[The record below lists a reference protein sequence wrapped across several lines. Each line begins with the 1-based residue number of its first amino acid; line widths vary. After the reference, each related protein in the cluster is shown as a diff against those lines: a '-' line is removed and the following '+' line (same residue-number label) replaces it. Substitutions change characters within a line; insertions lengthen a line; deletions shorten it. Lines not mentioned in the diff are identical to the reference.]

1 MTKAFRL
8 TFLLICVDAHF
19 MNDLT
24 CMCISLRKAANNI
37 SKLYDNE
44 LSVLDIKITQ
54 YSALKN
60 IQALGNPSVNELS
73 KKLDLERTTVLRNLD
88 KLKKMD
94 LISYK
99 KNDVY
104 KVKVISLTV
113 NGRKK
118 LNDAKVIWGK
128 TQQKFLNAFG
138 LSNKNQFDSLMNKIS
153 KLNF

>member
-1 MTKAFRL
+1 
-8 TFLLICVDAHF
+8 
-19 MNDLT
+19 MNYLT

-54 YSALKN
+54 YSMLKN
-60 IQALGNPSVNELS
+60 IQSLGNPSVNELS
-73 KKLDLERTTVLRNLD
+73 KKLNLERTTVLRNLN

-99 KNDVY
+99 KNELY
-104 KVKVISLTV
+104 KVKIINLTV
-113 NGRKK
+113 NGKKK
-118 LNDAKVIWGK
+118 LNEAKVIWEN

-138 LSNKNQFDSLMNKIS
+138 IDNHSQFDSFINKIS

>member
-1 MTKAFRL
+1 M
-8 TFLLICVDAHF
+8 
-19 MNDLT
+19 
-24 CMCISLRKAANNI
+24 
-37 SKLYDNE
+37 YDDE

-118 LNDAKVIWGK
+118 LNDAKVIWEK
-128 TQQKFLNAFG
+128 TQQNFLNAFG
-138 LSNKNQFDSLMNKIS
+138 SNNKNQFDTLMNKIS

>member
-1 MTKAFRL
+1 
-8 TFLLICVDAHF
+8 
-19 MNDLT
+19 MNDFN
-24 CMCISLRKAANNI
+24 CICISLRKAANNI

-60 IQALGNPSVNELS
+60 IQSLGNPSVNELS
-73 KKLDLERTTVLRNLD
+73 KKLDLERTTVLRNLN

-99 KNDVY
+99 KNDLY
-104 KVKVISLTV
+104 KVKIINLTV
-113 NGRKK
+113 NGKKK
-118 LNDAKVIWGK
+118 LNEAKFIWEN

-138 LSNKNQFDSLMNKIS
+138 IDNHSQFDSFINKIS

>member
-1 MTKAFRL
+1 
-8 TFLLICVDAHF
+8 
-19 MNDLT
+19 MNDIS
-24 CMCISLRKAANNI
+24 CMCISARKAANHI
-37 SKLYDNE
+37 SKLYDHE

-73 KKLDLERTTVLRNLD
+73 KKLDLERTTVLRNLE
-88 KLKKMD
+88 KLKKVD

-118 LNDAKVIWGK
+118 LNDAKVIWEK

-138 LSNKNQFDSLMNKIS
+138 LNNKNQFDLLINKIS

>member
-1 MTKAFRL
+1 
-8 TFLLICVDAHF
+8 
-19 MNDLT
+19 MNIKP

-37 SKLYDNE
+37 SKLYDSE
-44 LSVLDIKITQ
+44 LSVLNIKITQ
-54 YSALKN
+54 YSVLKN

-73 KKLDLERTTVLRNLD
+73 KTLDLERTTVLRNLD

-99 KNDVY
+99 KNDLY

-113 NGRKK
+113 NGKKK
-118 LNDAKVIWGK
+118 LNEAKVIWEK

-138 LSNKNQFDSLMNKIS
+138 LNNKNQLDSFMNKIS
-153 KLNF
+153 KFNF

>member
-1 MTKAFRL
+1 
-8 TFLLICVDAHF
+8 
-19 MNDLT
+19 MNDT
-24 CMCISLRKAANNI
+24 SCMCISIRKAANHI
-37 SKLYDNE
+37 SKVYDHE
-44 LSVLDIKITQ
+44 LSVLGIKITQ

-118 LNDAKVIWGK
+118 LNDAKVIWEK
-128 TQQKFLNAFG
+128 TQLKFLNAFG
-138 LSNKNQFDSLMNKIS
+138 LNNKNQFDLLMNKIS

>member
-1 MTKAFRL
+1 
-8 TFLLICVDAHF
+8 
-19 MNDLT
+19 MNDIT
-24 CMCISLRKAANNI
+24 CMCISIRKAANHI
-37 SKLYDNE
+37 SKLYDHE

-73 KKLDLERTTVLRNLD
+73 KKLDLERTTVLRNID

-113 NGRKK
+113 NGKKK
-118 LNDAKVIWGK
+118 LNEAKVIWKK

-138 LSNKNQFDSLMNKIS
+138 LNNKNQFDSFMNKIS

>member
-1 MTKAFRL
+1 
-8 TFLLICVDAHF
+8 
-19 MNDLT
+19 MNDIA
-24 CMCISLRKAANNI
+24 CMCISIRKAANHI
-37 SKLYDNE
+37 SKLYDHE
-44 LSVLDIKITQ
+44 LSGLDIKITQ

-73 KKLDLERTTVLRNLD
+73 KKLDLERTTVLRNLE

-99 KNDVY
+99 KNDIF

-113 NGRKK
+113 NGRQK
-118 LNDAKVIWGK
+118 LNDAKVIWEK
-128 TQQKFLNAFG
+128 TQQNFLNAFG
-138 LSNKNQFDSLMNKIS
+138 LNNKNQFDALMNKIS

>member
-1 MTKAFRL
+1 
-8 TFLLICVDAHF
+8 
-19 MNDLT
+19 MNDIS
-24 CMCISLRKAANNI
+24 CMCISIRKAANHI
-37 SKLYDNE
+37 SKVYDHE

-118 LNDAKVIWGK
+118 LNDAKVIWEK

>member
-1 MTKAFRL
+1 
-8 TFLLICVDAHF
+8 
-19 MNDLT
+19 MNDT
-24 CMCISLRKAANNI
+24 FCMCISIRKAANHI
-37 SKLYDNE
+37 SKLYDHE
-44 LSVLDIKITQ
+44 LSALDIKITQ

-94 LISYK
+94 LLSYK

-118 LNDAKVIWGK
+118 LNDAKVIWEK

-138 LSNKNQFDSLMNKIS
+138 LNNKNQFDTLMKKIN

>member
-1 MTKAFRL
+1 
-8 TFLLICVDAHF
+8 
-19 MNDLT
+19 MNNKP

-73 KKLDLERTTVLRNLD
+73 KKLDLERTTVLRNLE

-113 NGRKK
+113 NGKKK
-118 LNDAKVIWGK
+118 LNEAKVIWEK

-138 LSNKNQFDSLMNKIS
+138 LYDHSQFDSFINKIS

>member
-1 MTKAFRL
+1 
-8 TFLLICVDAHF
+8 
-19 MNDLT
+19 MNDIS
-24 CMCISLRKAANNI
+24 CMCISTRKAANHI
-37 SKLYDNE
+37 SKVYDHE

-118 LNDAKVIWGK
+118 LNDAKVIWEK

-138 LSNKNQFDSLMNKIS
+138 LNNKNQFDLLINKIS

>member
-1 MTKAFRL
+1 
-8 TFLLICVDAHF
+8 
-19 MNDLT
+19 MNDT
-24 CMCISLRKAANNI
+24 SSMWISIRKAANRI
-37 SKLYDNE
+37 SKVYDDE

-88 KLKKMD
+88 KLMKMD

-118 LNDAKVIWGK
+118 LNDAKVIWET

-138 LSNKNQFDSLMNKIS
+138 LNNKNQFHSLMNKIS

>member
-1 MTKAFRL
+1 
-8 TFLLICVDAHF
+8 
-19 MNDLT
+19 MNDTL
-24 CMCISLRKAANNI
+24 CICISIRKAANHI
-37 SKLYDNE
+37 SQVYDHQ

-118 LNDAKVIWGK
+118 LNDAKVIWEK
-128 TQQKFLNAFG
+128 TQQNFLNAFG
-138 LSNKNQFDSLMNKIS
+138 SNNKNQFDTLMNKIS

>member
-1 MTKAFRL
+1 
-8 TFLLICVDAHF
+8 
-19 MNDLT
+19 MNDIS
-24 CMCISLRKAANNI
+24 CMCISIRKAANHI
-37 SKLYDNE
+37 SKVYDHE

-73 KKLDLERTTVLRNLD
+73 KTLDLERTTVLRNLD

-99 KNDVY
+99 KDDVY

-113 NGRKK
+113 NGKKK
-118 LNDAKVIWGK
+118 LNEAKVIWEK

-138 LSNKNQFDSLMNKIS
+138 LNNKNQFDSFMNKIS

>member
-1 MTKAFRL
+1 
-8 TFLLICVDAHF
+8 
-19 MNDLT
+19 MNDIS
-24 CMCISLRKAANNI
+24 CMCISIRKAANHI
-37 SKLYDNE
+37 SKVYDHE

-118 LNDAKVIWGK
+118 LNDAKVIWEK

-138 LSNKNQFDSLMNKIS
+138 LNNKNQFDLLMNKIS

>member
-1 MTKAFRL
+1 
-8 TFLLICVDAHF
+8 
-19 MNDLT
+19 MNDT
-24 CMCISLRKAANNI
+24 SCMCISIRKAANHI
-37 SKLYDNE
+37 SKVYDHE

-113 NGRKK
+113 NGKKK
-118 LNDAKVIWGK
+118 LNEAKVIWEK

-138 LSNKNQFDSLMNKIS
+138 LNNKNQFDSFMNKIS

>member
-1 MTKAFRL
+1 
-8 TFLLICVDAHF
+8 
-19 MNDLT
+19 MNDT
-24 CMCISLRKAANNI
+24 SCMCISIRKAANHI
-37 SKLYDNE
+37 SKVYDHE
-44 LSVLDIKITQ
+44 LSVLGIKITQ

-94 LISYK
+94 FISYK

-118 LNDAKVIWGK
+118 LNDAKVIWEK
-128 TQQKFLNAFG
+128 TQQNFLNAFG
-138 LSNKNQFDSLMNKIS
+138 SNNKNQFDTLMNKIS

>member
-1 MTKAFRL
+1 
-8 TFLLICVDAHF
+8 
-19 MNDLT
+19 MNDT
-24 CMCISLRKAANNI
+24 PCMCISIRKAANHI
-37 SKLYDNE
+37 SKVYDHE
-44 LSVLDIKITQ
+44 LSVLGIKITQ

-118 LNDAKVIWGK
+118 LNDAKVIWEK
-128 TQQKFLNAFG
+128 TQLKFLNAFG
-138 LSNKNQFDSLMNKIS
+138 LNNKNQFDLLMNKIS

>member
-1 MTKAFRL
+1 MW
-8 TFLLICVDAHF
+8 
-19 MNDLT
+19 
-24 CMCISLRKAANNI
+24 ISIRKAANRI
-37 SKLYDNE
+37 SKVYDDE

-118 LNDAKVIWGK
+118 LNDAKVIWEK
-128 TQQKFLNAFG
+128 TQQNFLNAFG
-138 LSNKNQFDSLMNKIS
+138 SNNKNQFDTLMNKIS